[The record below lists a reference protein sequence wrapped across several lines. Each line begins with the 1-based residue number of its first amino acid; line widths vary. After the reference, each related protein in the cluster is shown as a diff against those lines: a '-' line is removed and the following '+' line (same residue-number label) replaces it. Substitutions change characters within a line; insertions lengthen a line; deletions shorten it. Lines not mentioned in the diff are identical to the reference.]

1 MTMAVDT
8 AKVNSILADVNER
21 IRSTIESAGLSDA
34 MGTTVLDPVQKLVNE
49 FTTMATDVFSRPE
62 TTEGMLL
69 AEADDVVNQAATIIS
84 QIAEKRSNQLNG
96 LVSGLGSITP
106 ADSPIWN
113 DIISN
118 AGSEVDRIARVYGQQ
133 VANMPKALRDRLD
146 TDLAKVL
153 DSINVAFN
161 KDPSPRNAES
171 IRAQVTN
178 RIMTIEKDLKMA
190 VNASLSASIQ
200 NIAAQKMTRL
210 QELEMALVSSER
222 GMEKAQRGMWRGIA
236 TETKALIQALTKS
249 NFLVYDK
256 VIRAQKLSVIDKK
269 LALLENLRVNST
281 LKMNTLD
288 GYFGGGGHRRHNKTY
303 SSGSSLGA
311 GPREMT
317 ATPKSAFKQ
326 KPPGFAGYAGK
337 RGGGTD
343 FF

>member
-1 MTMAVDT
+1 
-8 AKVNSILADVNER
+8 
-21 IRSTIESAGLSDA
+21 
-34 MGTTVLDPVQKLVNE
+34 
-49 FTTMATDVFSRPE
+49 MATDVFSRPE

-190 VNASLSASIQ
+190 
-200 NIAAQKMTRL
+200 
-210 QELEMALVSSER
+210 ER
-222 GMEKAQRGMWRGIA
+222 FTIRFDSKHRC
-236 TETKALIQALTKS
+236 TKDDTP
-249 NFLVYDK
+249 
-256 VIRAQKLSVIDKK
+256 
-269 LALLENLRVNST
+269 
-281 LKMNTLD
+281 
-288 GYFGGGGHRRHNKTY
+288 
-303 SSGSSLGA
+303 
-311 GPREMT
+311 PRT
-317 ATPKSAFKQ
+317 
-326 KPPGFAGYAGK
+326 
-337 RGGGTD
+337 
-343 FF
+343 

>member
-1 MTMAVDT
+1 MAVDT

-21 IRSTIESAGLSDA
+21 IRATIDNAGLSDS
-34 MGTTVLDPVQKLVNE
+34 MGTNLLDPVQKMVNE

-69 AEADDVVNQAATIIS
+69 AEADDVVNQVSMVVA
-84 QIAEKRSNQLNG
+84 QIAEKRSTQLHG
-96 LVSGLGSITP
+96 MISGLGSITP

-146 TDLAKVL
+146 ADLAKVL
-153 DSINVAFN
+153 DSINLAFN
-161 KDPSPRNAES
+161 KDPSPNNAES
-171 IRAQVTN
+171 MRAQITN
-178 RIMTIEKDLKMA
+178 TLMVIEKDLKMA

-236 TETKALIQALTKS
+236 SQTKSLIQALTKS
-249 NFLVYDK
+249 NYLVYDR
-256 VIRAQKLSVIDKK
+256 VIRKQKLSVIDSK
-269 LALLENLRVNST
+269 LGLLENLRVNSST
-281 LKMNTLD
+281 KMNTLD
-288 GYFGGGGHRRHNKTY
+288 GYFGGGGHRRHNKTH
-303 SSGSSLGA
+303 SNGSSLGST
-311 GPREMT
+311 GYQVMT
-317 ATPKSAFKQ
+317 ATPKSAFRQ

-337 RGGGTD
+337 RGGGD

>member
-1 MTMAVDT
+1 MAVDT

-21 IRSTIESAGLSDA
+21 IRATIDNAGLSDS
-34 MGTTVLDPVQKLVNE
+34 MGTNLLDPVQKMVND

-69 AEADDVVNQAATIIS
+69 AEADDVVNQVSLVVA
-84 QIAEKRSNQLNG
+84 QIAEKRSNQLHG
-96 LVSGLGSITP
+96 MISGIGSITP

-146 TDLAKVL
+146 ADLAKVL
-153 DSINVAFN
+153 DSISIAFN
-161 KDPSPRNAES
+161 KDPSPNNAES
-171 IRAQVTN
+171 IRAQITN
-178 RIMTIEKDLKMA
+178 TLMVIEKDLKMA

-210 QELEMALVSSER
+210 QELELALVSSER

-236 TETKALIQALTKS
+236 AETKSLIQGLTKS
-249 NFLVYDK
+249 NFLVYDR
-256 VIRAQKLSVIDKK
+256 VIRKQKLSVIDKK
-269 LALLENLRVNST
+269 LGLLENLRVNSST
-281 LKMNTLD
+281 KMNTLD
-288 GYFGGGGHRRHNKTY
+288 GYFGGGGHRRHNKTH
-303 SSGSSLGA
+303 SNGSSLGST
-311 GPREMT
+311 GYQVMT
-317 ATPKSAFKQ
+317 ATPKSSFRQ

-337 RGGGTD
+337 RGGGD